1 MAGVLDRETKQV
13 KAVKVKDVKRSTLNR
28 IINTN
33 VEFGARVYTD
43 EWIGYQGISQRFNH
57 SVVLHGHGQYVQGE
71 VHTNTLEGFWA
82 LLKRG
87 IVGQYHKVSIKH
99 LNSYIDEFCFRYNN
113 CHNESVFELT
123 LQRAVG
129 AK

>member
-1 MAGVLDRETKQV
+1 MC
-13 KAVKVKDVKRSTLNR
+13 
-28 IINTN
+28 IPTN
-33 VEFGARVYTD
+33 GLV
-43 EWIGYQGISQRFNH
+43 YQGISQRFEH

-113 CHNESVFELT
+113 RHNESVFELT

-129 AK
+129 AVK